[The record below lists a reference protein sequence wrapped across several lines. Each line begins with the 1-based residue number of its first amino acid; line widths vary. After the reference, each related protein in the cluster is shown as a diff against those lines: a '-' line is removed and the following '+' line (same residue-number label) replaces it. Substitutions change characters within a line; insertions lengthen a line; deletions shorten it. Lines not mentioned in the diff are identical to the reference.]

1 MRSNSLITALFAG
14 SLLLAGCNQTEEQ
27 IVEKEDKNNP
37 STEEQRAETEK
48 APKENKKITEEV
60 GLGDTRDLF
69 TEAYG
74 ENKNN
79 EEIARF
85 NGDSMLVE
93 FQTHR
98 AVNVELQFE
107 DMAKEM
113 SNEEVLAFIEKRIPK
128 DAEEVNRVKDDN
140 NQREIIEYKSKL
152 LKETLSE
159 EVYEGD
165 EPGTFTVQLTSSEE
179 DYVSATIS
187 IGHSDQ
193 GA

>member
-1 MRSNSLITALFAG
+1 MKSYTLIAALFSAT
-14 SLLLAGCNQTEEQ
+14 LILAGCNPNEEQ
-27 IVEKEDKNNP
+27 IVEDEDKNNP
-37 STEEQRAETEK
+37 STEEQRAETEE
-48 APKENKKITEEV
+48 APEDNKKITEEV

-69 TEAYG
+69 TKAYG

-79 EEIARF
+79 DEIARF

-107 DMAKEM
+107 DMEKDM
-113 SNEEVLAFIEKRIPK
+113 SNEEVLAFVEKRIPK
-128 DAEEVNRVKDDN
+128 DAEEVNRFKEDN
-140 NQREIIEYKSKL
+140 NEREIIEYKSEL
-152 LKETLSE
+152 LKETLSD

-165 EPGTFTVQLTSSEE
+165 EPGTFSVLLTSSEV
-179 DYVSATIS
+179 DYVNATLS

-193 GA
+193 GS